1 MTDAKVHENGI
12 VTGFGSNY
20 MAFDNYKLTSNY
32 SDYIIFERKKISE
45 SEGLVNVI
53 AKICKPA
60 ENDITINYEV
70 LDGTAIAGI
79 DYEFNG
85 AEPLSLTIPSGQT
98 SASIEISIIEDIINE
113 DDEYFTINF
122 LIASENAKLTESKV
136 DVIIANSFIEEE
148 PQKIIKVAYL
158 KETQKFEITW
168 SSNPGTSYII
178 STSDNLEQW
187 TYDPGNEVI
196 ANHTETTISLS
207 LADKNSQYFR
217 VNITE

>member
-1 MTDAKVHENGI
+1 M
-12 VTGFGSNY
+12 
-20 MAFDNYKLTSNY
+20 
-32 SDYIIFERKKISE
+32 
-45 SEGLVNVI
+45 I
-53 AKICKPA
+53 AKICKPS
-60 ENDITINYEV
+60 ENDITINYEI
-70 LDGTAIAGI
+70 LDGTATAGV
-79 DYEFNG
+79 DYKFND
-85 AEPLSLTIPSGQT
+85 EQPFSLTIPSGQT
-98 SASIEISIIEDIINE
+98 SASIEISIIQDMINE
-113 DDEYFTINF
+113 EDEYFTINF
-122 LIASENAKLTESKV
+122 LNASENAKLTESKV

-148 PQKIIKVAYL
+148 PQKIINVAYL

-217 VNITE
+217 VNIAE